1 MVVNEG
7 YKAILNLLSTEKS
20 SVAKVQVAFSTSVVP
35 LTLEDTATEY
45 LQGTVGLIDVD
56 LAQIQVSEDTTKYP
70 FMLTAA
76 FMNGN
81 TLTDAALLIDNKL
94 IARLILEDPIEK
106 TSSVV
111 MSGYFILQATRTE
124 NTVLSVSDMIAAS

>member
-35 LTLEDTATEY
+35 PTLEDTATEY